1 MFDPFFT
8 TKEAGTGMGLATVYG
23 IVSQNGGTVE
33 VASEPGSGTSIRVY
47 WPATEG
53 APPPPRDAAE
63 LPETGTESVLL
74 VEDDGAVRGF
84 ARAALS
90 SRGFK
95 VLEAVNGRQAL
106 DLLRTRSEPIDL
118 IVTDVAM
125 PEMDGKELADRAR
138 EHRPE
143 LAVLFTSGHTR
154 DRIARGGAVEEGI
167 HFLPKPFSGIELARK
182 VREALDAPGTPG
194 KAQK

>member
-1 MFDPFFT
+1 
-8 TKEAGTGMGLATVYG
+8 MGLATVYG

-33 VASEPGSGTSIRVY
+33 VDSEPGSGTSIRVY

-53 APPPPRDAAE
+53 APPPPREARA
-63 LPETGTESVLL
+63 LRETGTESVLL

-95 VLEAVNGRQAL
+95 VLEAANGRQAL
-106 DLLRTRSEPIDL
+106 DLLRTHSEPIDL
-118 IVTDVAM
+118 ILTDIVM

-138 EHRPE
+138 ECRPE
-143 LAVLFTSGHTR
+143 LAVLFTSGHAR
-154 DRIARGGAVEEGI
+154 DRIATEGAVEEGV
-167 HFLPKPFSGIELARK
+167 HFIPKPFSGAELGRK
-182 VREALDAPGTPG
+182 VRETLDAR
-194 KAQK
+194 